1 MLLRATGKLEAEKA
15 ILARRQFDLS
25 SLSAEVDLKSIMET
39 LNKLPKEGLLPL
51 FRVLI
56 LNVEASRQRDT
67 SSFYLCDEIVNL
79 ANGSQ
84 LIDGVCVGGDV
95 LVDICERRTIK
106 HFHRVDVRQVDD
118 QQMSSGEQHD
128 QNLEGKHSCEEQVG
142 GHGSGLQSWQQHE
155 QEDRNLGQ
163 EQEGQSE
170 PEEAQYKESEQEE
183 AHCEEQDQTQVQP
196 QESEQEEAHCEEQDQ
211 TQVQP
216 QECEQ
221 EEAHCEEQDQTQVQP
236 QESEQE
242 EAHCEEQD
250 QTQVQPQESE
260 QEEAHCEEQDQT
272 QVQPQESEQEEAHCE
287 EQDQTQVQPQECE
300 QEEAHCEEQDQ
311 TQVQPQESEQEEA
324 HCEEQD
330 QTQVQ
335 PQESEQEEAHCE
347 EQDQTQVQPQES
359 EQEEA
364 HCEEQDQ
371 TKRDHGDQT
380 IGDHQGTAGTGN
392 EEIEVVLSEDLQLK
406 SRSVMLM
413 SAEDLQDWKE
423 WFESSANGLGSQS
436 EIQYNEQG
444 RGIRRSRS
452 TTPLSESMLWKQ
464 VRSFSCLSLPS
475 FPTFRRL
482 ILL

>member
-216 QECEQ
+216 QE
-221 EEAHCEEQDQTQVQP
+221 
-236 QESEQE
+236 
-242 EAHCEEQD
+242 
-250 QTQVQPQESE
+250 
-260 QEEAHCEEQDQT
+260 
-272 QVQPQESEQEEAHCE
+272 
-287 EQDQTQVQPQECE
+287 
-300 QEEAHCEEQDQ
+300 
-311 TQVQPQESEQEEA
+311 
-324 HCEEQD
+324 
-330 QTQVQ
+330 
-335 PQESEQEEAHCE
+335 
-347 EQDQTQVQPQES
+347 S

>member
-287 EQDQTQVQPQECE
+287 EQDQTQVQPQE
-300 QEEAHCEEQDQ
+300 
-311 TQVQPQESEQEEA
+311 
-324 HCEEQD
+324 
-330 QTQVQ
+330 
-335 PQESEQEEAHCE
+335 
-347 EQDQTQVQPQES
+347 S